1 MKGKAQ
7 HGQKQTGVVNAR
19 DPLPDCPGRN
29 VHPTKPTTT
38 CCTSQEVAA
47 EWKAKKRAME
57 EKIHEGEKAKEFLAL
72 MNINE
77 DLNNEELLTENPQ
90 HLSTAICKHGRA
102 CLDDSDDEG
111 EEFNFDTVK
120 DGVYSHD
127 LTVKPEKVKGKAKS
141 KKAAKGDLRS
151 DIKMKEIRLR
161 SQEDGGREVI
171 NNVNKGVNVRFTTFD
186 SAPKKYQN
194 AGLQKDL
201 NPKRAPEDIDPF
213 QSGGLDDE
221 DIILVQ
227 PSFPCT
233 NNVAAV
239 HSKHSDLAFP
249 ADLQHD
255 RSCKNKVLLQLPKS
269 NSILILLCMQNSK
282 IQKATKLQHAKKV
295 LKADADLGGEDR
307 LNATEFIHDLRWAK
321 VFIPTITHALY
332 ILQEPFPH
340 RLLTYLPFLNFTSES
355 PIFLATVQKTLNL
368 SFPNVALVLTAD
380 DPLVVTAYRRIN
392 SQKFKL
398 ASRILEVIIKFFDHD
413 EFINQP
419 EKIRDYVHWAIKGDG
434 ELDFSYPL
442 LVILLTG
449 STTTA
454 HQAPDGFLQAQ
465 FIAPAAEQHL
475 KYAKN
480 SILYPP
486 LDAKHPPK
494 GLYTLL
500 LIVEP
505 NGLSL
510 CS

>member
-1 MKGKAQ
+1 
-7 HGQKQTGVVNAR
+7 QKQTGVVNAR

-29 VHPTKPTTT
+29 VHPAKPTTT
-38 CCTSQEVAA
+38 CRTSQEVAA
-47 EWKAKKRAME
+47 ECKAKKQAME
-57 EKIHEGEKAKEFLAL
+57 EKLCEGEKAKEFLAL

-77 DLNNEELLTENPQ
+77 DLNDEELLTKNPQ
-90 HLSTAICKHGRA
+90 CLSAAICKHGRA

-127 LTVKPEKVKGKAKS
+127 LTVEPAKAKGKAKP

-151 DIKMKEIRLR
+151 DIKMKEIRLH
-161 SQEDGGREVI
+161 SQEDGGRVGG
-171 NNVNKGVNVRFTTFD
+171 NPRRFTAFD

-239 HSKHSDLAFP
+239 HSERSDLAFP
-249 ADLQHD
+249 ADLQRD
-255 RSCKNKVLLQLPKS
+255 RSCKNKHIDLT
-269 NSILILLCMQNSK
+269 MQNSK
-282 IQKATKLQHAKKV
+282 IQKAAKLQCAKKV
-295 LKADADLGGEDR
+295 LKADADLGGEDHP
-307 LNATEFIHDLRWAK
+307 NATEFIHNPHWAN

-332 ILQEPFPH
+332 ILQE
-340 RLLTYLPFLNFTSES
+340 PFLNFTSES
-355 PIFLATVQKTLNL
+355 PIFLATVQKTFNL
-368 SFPNVALVLTAD
+368 SFPNVDLVLTAD
-380 DPLVVTAYRRIN
+380 DPLVVTAYRQIN
-392 SQKFKL
+392 SRKSKL
-398 ASRILEVIIKFFDHD
+398 ASRILETIIKFFNHD

-442 LVILLTG
+442 LIILLTG
-449 STTTA
+449 STTMA
-454 HQAPDGFLQAQ
+454 HQAPDGFLQSQ

-486 LDAKHPPK
+486 LDVKHPPK

-500 LIVEP
+500 LIVVEWAFAA
-505 NGLSL
+505 S
-510 CS
+510 